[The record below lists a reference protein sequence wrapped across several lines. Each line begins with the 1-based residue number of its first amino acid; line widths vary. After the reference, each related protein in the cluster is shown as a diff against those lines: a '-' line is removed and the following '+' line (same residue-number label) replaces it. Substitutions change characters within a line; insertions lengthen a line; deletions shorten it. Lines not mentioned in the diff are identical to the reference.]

1 MRIACSV
8 LALLLAACG
17 PKLIVR
23 DVYESS
29 DGDVKVT
36 LRHTVD
42 GGDAVHPVPRGYD
55 HPVTVSDVRVAH
67 ILAQITHLDAEEQS
81 HPTIRSVHV
90 YPLAEG
96 LSRAL
101 AAAGPDDE
109 VVAVAFTRERRL
121 GIFTYDMV
129 TSFRVTMQEP
139 MMNVDFFTIRQKL
152 EKDPKRRTER
162 IYEVPR
168 ELPEK
173 APNFQIK
180 VTRMQVPRGLR
191 GLAFVWR
198 DPYYARPVSL
208 SLRGGRLRRRTIL
221 MEMEPEELQP
231 EGYEPTAS
239 PVLRDAQLRALDRLD
254 ASRRGGELGEEEFQ
268 RRRRLVLEGRLEEA
282 GYGDLEP
289 EP

>member
-29 DGDVKVT
+29 DRDVKVT

-42 GGDAVHPVPRGYD
+42 GGDPVPRSYD
-55 HPVTVSDVRVAH
+55 HPVTISDVRVAH
-67 ILAQITHLDAEEQS
+67 MLAQITHLDAEEQAN
-81 HPTIRSVHV
+81 PTIRSVHV

-96 LSRAL
+96 VSQAL

-109 VVAVAFTRERRL
+109 VIAVAFTRERRF
-121 GIFTYDMV
+121 GIFTYDQV

-139 MMNVDFFTIRQKL
+139 MLNVDFFTIGEKL

-162 IYEVPR
+162 IYDVPP

-180 VTRMQVPRGLR
+180 TTRIQVPRGRR

-198 DPYYARPVSL
+198 DPFYARPVSL
-208 SLRGGRLRRRTIL
+208 SLRGGRLKRRTIL
-221 MEMEPEELQP
+221 MEAEPEELQP
-231 EGYEPTAS
+231 EGFEPTPS
-239 PVLRDAQLRALDRLD
+239 PVLREAQLHALDRLD
-254 ASRRGGELGEEEFQ
+254 ASRRRGELSEEDFQ